1 MNYSIVIPAYN
12 EADKITSSLTQAVSF
27 MKTFCDSFEIIVV
40 DDGSKDATAS
50 LVEEYSKDNPEVK
63 VIRNPHKGKG
73 FAVYTGMME
82 ARGDLIYMADA
93 DLSAPMTEL
102 KKLAVWVVDQD
113 FDIAIATREGVGAE
127 RIGEPFYRHIMGRVF
142 NLIIQIVALPG
153 IRDSQCGFKLFKGKV
168 AKDIFS
174 RLRVYGK
181 ETKELSKPYTG
192 AWDVEVLYL
201 AKKLG
206 YNVKQVPI
214 VWTHVKT
221 TRVSPV
227 RDSVKMLFDVL
238 KIRFNDL
245 RGLYKSAH

>member
-1 MNYSIVIPAYN
+1 MNYTVVIPAYN
-12 EADKITSSLTQAVSF
+12 EADKITSSLTQAVGF
-27 MKTFCDSFEIIVV
+27 MRTFCESFEIIVV
-40 DDGSKDATAS
+40 DDGSQDTTAD
-50 LVEEYSKDNPEVK
+50 LVEEYSRDNPKVR

-73 FAVYTGMME
+73 IAVYTGMME

-127 RIGEPFYRHIMGRVF
+127 RIGEPFYRHLMGRIF

-174 RLRVYGK
+174 RMQVYGK
-181 ETKELSKPYTG
+181 DTKELDKPYTG
-192 AWDVEVLYL
+192 AWDVVVL
-201 AKKLG
+201 
-206 YNVKQVPI
+206 
-214 VWTHVKT
+214 
-221 TRVSPV
+221 
-227 RDSVKMLFDVL
+227 
-238 KIRFNDL
+238 
-245 RGLYKSAH
+245 